1 MIILILTLILFLI
14 GYILYKWAQDKTFV
28 IEGMDSSST
37 NQGSQFGSTERKPYI
52 GTFSGTFNG
61 RMAIDDQYFYDKLF
75 DNTIYYPNKYAED
88 DNLNDVVKTGWDK
101 CLEECKGKCIEYGV
115 KPVAPKSFIS

>member
-37 NQGSQFGSTERKPYI
+37 NQGSRFGSTERKPYI

-75 DNTIYYPNKYAED
+75 DNVIYYPNKYEED
-88 DNLNDVVKTGWDK
+88 DNLNDVVETGWDK
-101 CLEECKGKCIEYGV
+101 CLKECKGKCIEYGV
-115 KPVAPKSFIS
+115 E

>member
-1 MIILILTLILFLI
+1 MIILILTFILLLI
-14 GYILYKWAQDKTFV
+14 GYILYKWSQDKIFV

-37 NQGSQFGSTERKPYI
+37 NQGSRFGSTERKPYI

-75 DNTIYYPNKYAED
+75 DNVIYYPNKYAED
-88 DNLNDVVKTGWDK
+88 DNLNDVVETGWDK
-101 CLEECKGKCIEYGV
+101 CLMECKGKCIEYGV
-115 KPVAPKSFIS
+115 N